1 MFYVEQPLGYCL
13 LFRVTKRCKRQFNKY
28 VTVEGLGGCLL
39 NPWKPVRKL
48 SAEGG
53 QDLPLRKGKE
63 ISYALWFLFQ
73 LKVSKCLICWQ
84 NNYYIVYFIKIAS
97 KYSIVIELSNL
108 WLCIA
113 IIKTYI
119 YICLLLKGFKIIF
132 RFRVQN
138 TLNEIVA

>member
-1 MFYVEQPLGYCL
+1 MVSWLSKHINLRVMFYVEQPLGYCL

-84 NNYYIVYFIKIAS
+84 NNYYMVYFHQNSIKIFNCNRTFKS
-97 KYSIVIELSNL
+97 M
-108 WLCIA
+108 
-113 IIKTYI
+113 TI
-119 YICLLLKGFKIIF
+119 YCYHKDICLYMFAF
-132 RFRVQN
+132 ERF
-138 TLNEIVA
+138 